1 VADPSGDRGSGRH
14 ESPAPAPAASSPP
27 SLLATLLADPQDPGY
42 AEAAHRR
49 AGQPPADRPSRI
61 MTICWTL
68 AGLLV
73 IGSLLG
79 VALHNTEAN
88 APSADSARRGLI
100 ADIDRAQARATDLE
114 GSASVLASQVRD
126 RQAELGVPGPLA
138 SASGQAVAA
147 GTVEVTGPGLTVT
160 IDNPSGDDNS
170 VILDRDIQL
179 LVNGLWSAGAEAVAV
194 GGVRLQPTS
203 AIRKAGGAILV
214 DNRPVFWPITITA
227 IGNPATMP
235 AEFAGTSGYGRFT
248 SFVSL
253 YSITFDVA
261 QADTLTLPAATEP
274 VLRYASGSNTAS
286 STAASAAPSTRTPGT
301 TRSRSAP
308 PTG

>member
-1 VADPSGDRGSGRH
+1 MTDPSGGQGGGRH
-14 ESPAPAPAASSPP
+14 EMSTPASSP
-27 SLLATLLADPQDPGY
+27 SLLATLLGDPQDPGY
-42 AEAAHRR
+42 AEAARRR
-49 AGQPPADRPSRI
+49 AGQPPADRADR
-61 MTICWTL
+61 MLTIGWAL

-73 IGSLLG
+73 IGLLLG
-79 VALHNTEAN
+79 VAVHNTEAN
-88 APSADSARRGLI
+88 APSADSARRGLV
-100 ADIDRAQARATDLE
+100 ADIDRAQSRAADLE
-114 GSASVLASQVRD
+114 GSANALASQVRD

-138 SASGQAVAA
+138 SASAQAVAA

-160 IDNPSGDDNS
+160 IDNPSGENND

-214 DNRPVFWPITITA
+214 DNRPVFWPITIAA

-235 AEFAGTSGYGRFT
+235 AEFAGTSGYGRFS
-248 SFVSL
+248 SFASL
-253 YSITFDVA
+253 YSIAFDVA

-274 VLRYASGSNTAS
+274 VLRYASV
-286 STAASAAPSTRTPGT
+286 PSTTPGAGAPT
-301 TRSRSAP
+301 TTGSRPAP